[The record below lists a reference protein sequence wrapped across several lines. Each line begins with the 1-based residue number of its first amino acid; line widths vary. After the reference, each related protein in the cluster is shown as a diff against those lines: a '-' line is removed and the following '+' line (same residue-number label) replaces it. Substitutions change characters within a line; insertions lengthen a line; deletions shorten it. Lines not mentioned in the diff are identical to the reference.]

1 MWVCAVGLIW
11 AAASVLYS
19 VLEVGSK
26 IGPWVRSRCWPV
38 KRYFTRYLLR
48 LRSSVIKHET
58 SLNNS
63 LTLPKL
69 SSGPLE
75 PRNYEYTQTHSHSH
89 SHWDIYLYVIYEKL
103 FLFSQ
108 CTQVRLIAAQETN
121 PRARAPI
128 PCPDPEHP
136 IGPGLAVLWFAPS
149 VCLLSS
155 ISLSHQPD
163 SSWPQLIWA
172 HLGCKYYND
181 YRVIGPF
188 GCSANLDQL
197 QRVSSHRSSIFER
210 K

>member
-1 MWVCAVGLIW
+1 M
-11 AAASVLYS
+11 
-19 VLEVGSK
+19 
-26 IGPWVRSRCWPV
+26 RSRCWPV
-38 KRYFTRYLLR
+38 KRYDRFTIVSYQAQ
-48 LRSSVIKHET
+48 T

-75 PRNYEYTQTHSHSH
+75 SRNYEYTQTHSHTLTLTH
-89 SHWDIYLYVIYEKL
+89 TEIFIYIYEML

-108 CTQVRLIAAQETN
+108 CTQVRLIAQETN

-128 PCPDPEHP
+128 PCPDLEHP
-136 IGPGLAVLWFAPS
+136 IGPGLAVYGLLPAS
-149 VCLLSS
+149 VCLRSS
-155 ISLSHQPD
+155 ISRLHLHQPD

-188 GCSANLDQL
+188 GCSANHDQL
-197 QRVSSHRSSIFER
+197 QRVCIPIYSLYDLRAEII
-210 K
+210 KN